1 MFKIT
6 GKIKK
11 IYLGLLLFLFL
22 LIIATPYLIKDGVS
36 IFEEETVE
44 VILIAILLLLSLFI
58 YYLYNSQLK
67 ESQKNLDAAF
77 AHIGKINVQVDYLKS
92 VFGDI
97 KKFPENKSDLKYIFD
112 FLAEKVLG
120 MINCDWVVFRI
131 IAVESLRT
139 LAEFAKDRN
148 NGFEFGNKIS
158 NRALIK
164 SEKIHGLS
172 FISSS
177 HENLN
182 IKTFCIISP
191 DSLDANQGK
200 ILESIV
206 NSLGMFYIIFDSG
219 YYKNSRLEK

>member
-6 GKIKK
+6 GQLKNF
-11 IYLGLLLFLFL
+11 YLGLILSLFL
-22 LIIATPYLIKDGVS
+22 LIIATPYLVRDGLS
-36 IFEEETVE
+36 ILEEEVLE
-44 VILIAILLLLSLFI
+44 AVVIAILLFLSLFI
-58 YYLYNSQLK
+58 YYLYNRQLK
-67 ESQKNLDAAF
+67 ENQKNLDAAF

-92 VFGDI
+92 AFSDI

-131 IAVESLRT
+131 IETRNLRT
-139 LAEFAKDRN
+139 LAEFSKDRN
-148 NGFEFGNKIS
+148 NSFELGNKIS
-158 NRALIK
+158 NKALIE
-164 SEKIHGLS
+164 SEKIRGLS

-182 IKTFCIISP
+182 IKIFCIIP
-191 DSLDANQGK
+191 LNSLAISQRE